1 MTLLVGGEGDQF
13 ETNKDLFAAWTDRVF
28 HMGPVG
34 AGATAKLL
42 ANQVL
47 GLNRLVFA
55 ESLALAEKA
64 GVDTLL
70 LLDVLK
76 SSAAYSRIMDRK
88 GPKMIT
94 KDFSPEAR
102 LAQHRKDVGLILRM
116 AECCS
121 AEVPLSKLHA
131 QLLDSAI
138 SSGWGDLDN
147 SAVVEI
153 FRVSNPEKGRT

>member
-1 MTLLVGGEGDQF
+1 V
-13 ETNKDLFAAWTDRVF
+13 ET
-28 HMGPVG
+28 
-34 AGATAKLL
+34 
-42 ANQVL
+42 
-47 GLNRLVFA
+47 
-55 ESLALAEKA
+55 S
-64 GVDTLL
+64 L

-88 GPKMIT
+88 GPKMIA

-116 AECCS
+116 AERCE
-121 AEVPLSKLHA
+121 AKVPLSNLHA
-131 QLLDSAI
+131 QLLDQAI

-153 FRVSNPEKGRT
+153 FRESHPEKGRS